1 MQRTPQNTMPPRGRQ
16 QQSQSAG
23 RPQTQQGGEQGNQG
37 GQSSTAGG
45 QSIPASPALAMARRI
60 RNEQGQERARQY
72 LMAMEPFLA
81 PAERAHIA
89 QQLGVTLPVPSAPPF
104 AQGQPNQAQQAPG
117 QPQSSFNQG
126 QPHTP
131 FAGAPGGMPF
141 GQAGG
146 IPFMGKGSMSS
157 PLQMMQVL
165 SSLGG
170 MGKKGGTQG
179 GSGMGDPM
187 MLAQMFG
194 SMMGKK

>member
-16 QQSQSAG
+16 QPNQSAG
-23 RPQTQQGGEQGNQG
+23 RPQAQQGGEKGNQG
-37 GQSSTAGG
+37 GQSNAAGG
-45 QSIPASPALAMARRI
+45 QSVPASPALAMARRI

-89 QQLGVTLPVPSAPPF
+89 QQLGVTLPMPSAPSF
-104 AQGQPNQAQQAPG
+104 AQGQPNQTQQAPG
-117 QPQSSFNQG
+117 QPQPSFNQG
-126 QPHTP
+126 QPYPP

-146 IPFMGKGSMSS
+146 IPFMGKGSMNS

-170 MGKKGGTQG
+170 MGKKGSAQG
-179 GSGMGDPM
+179 GNGTGDPM
-187 MLAQMFG
+187 MLAQMLG